1 MNRCCRH
8 KHIKQKIHYLY
19 KLTFT
24 LLLFKKLFI
33 MQFSPSKSKVQKIDE
48 ELQSLQLDRPSA
60 GKSTAQIQ
68 RHSLDPQYDNKPI
81 ERTLYILTKG
91 DDLQKLSV
99 IQALPT
105 LLQTDRNGTV
115 TRILP
120 KIQQELPVNSSSEF
134 HLVTSRMF
142 KVLIEMKLDMN
153 LMRPVFQGIDSKDPI
168 VASAWSET
176 LLEVIKC
183 LSDIML
189 RTDVLPFAV
198 KLSQLNRP
206 TFYRIVSCKILGQV
220 AIHPKI
226 TPFDVKK
233 DIVPLTQSLCQD
245 CMYEVRAAMCS
256 ELPNIAKGIANEINV
271 KIALLPCLV
280 ELSSDENMQVRAA
293 AVDAAVLLIPFLNAE
308 TITSTAIP
316 LVKRLCI
323 QCGKQGDLTF
333 PSVAKIY
340 GRLLTNLQTHL
351 SDGDRVWFLDNYKEL
366 SRRGLSIDKK
376 DVDIDPGMTVT
387 CREYCAS
394 NLPAVTRFVV
404 TFLKS
409 EMNKWYSI
417 FKDLAGDPCYIV
429 RKSVAV
435 CIHEITKILG
445 AESKKILPDL
455 LKLIRDDSEEVLDG
469 LVPNIGTTLVLFT
482 NAGLLSREA
491 TSQSTLDIGR
501 ALLKCQVEIY
511 SNNNWR
517 RRKAFLQQL
526 ENLPTCMPADF
537 IHQHFTP
544 VIMKLTIESRAR
556 PVRTQAARTLLIFL
570 RYNIKENHR
579 KWIRENLIKLLC
591 QSNSC
596 YTRHIFINMCYDAIK
611 IFSWKY
617 FKEHFYLPLL
627 SLGDDPVSTI
637 RLCVVKICP
646 TLKQML
652 VMPIDR
658 NLQMK
663 LENFVSKIEMLEK
676 DKDVISTLKQKLKE
690 MRSPQINKQEC
701 LLEEKR
707 KIEEEEKIMLGKS
720 LPNSLSRTEQE
731 STYFT
736 SRPGRDNNHRRSLS
750 LQSQSSSIIS
760 RAQSVSSNV
769 SEMSFLDQHF
779 YIDAGV
785 ALPET
790 ASNSSLQAIDENMSL
805 LSVDTPQ
812 SQEENISTVSVEN
825 TNIENMSDE
834 DLLELKISTT
844 NITDDVKVNIEKKAS
859 RLSSEG
865 VKKRNKR
872 NSCLFS
878 SDIPKSNNGAFLKR
892 RSLNI
897 SSGETSRIPVIS
909 RNLPEKVGCKIKM
922 EKPSRLKKPT
932 MRTENNKN
940 RDDNAN
946 IYTKVVGEFDLVDTE
961 VKENRTNNSSIKD
974 KVVGKQSNGA
984 KVSNLPVL
992 IK

>member
-1 MNRCCRH
+1 METDEVEDSKNLLW
-8 KHIKQKIHYLY
+8 QDLY
-19 KLTFT
+19 
-24 LLLFKKLFI
+24 
-33 MQFSPSKSKVQKIDE
+33 M
-48 ELQSLQLDRPSA
+48 
-60 GKSTAQIQ
+60 
-68 RHSLDPQYDNKPI
+68 
-81 ERTLYILTKG
+81 KG
-91 DDLQKLSV
+91 DDLQKLSI

-115 TRILP
+115 SRILP
-120 KIQQELPVNSSSEF
+120 KIQQELPINSSSEF
-134 HLVTSRMF
+134 HLVTSKMF
-142 KVLIEMKLDMN
+142 TVLIEMKLDMN

-176 LLEVIKC
+176 LLEVINC
-183 LSDIML
+183 LTEHML
-189 RTDVLPFAV
+189 RTEVLPFAV

-206 TFYRIVSCKILGQV
+206 TFYRIVACKILGQV

-226 TPFDVKK
+226 TAFDVKK

-245 CMYEVRAAMCS
+245 CMYEVRAAMCA
-256 ELPNIAKGIANEINV
+256 ELPNVAKGIANDVNV
-271 KIALLPCLV
+271 KISLLPCLV

-293 AVDAAVLLIPFLNAE
+293 AVDAAVLLIPSLNPD

-323 QCGKQGDLTF
+323 QCGKKGDLTF
-333 PSVAKIY
+333 PAVAKIY
-340 GRLLTNLQTHL
+340 GRLLANLQVHL
-351 SDGDRVWFLDNYKEL
+351 SDGDRAWFLDNYKEL
-366 SRRGLSIDKK
+366 CRRGLSIANIDA
-376 DVDIDPGMTVT
+376 DIDPGMAVA
-387 CREYCAS
+387 CREYCAF
-394 NLPAVTRFVV
+394 NLPAVTFYVA

-409 EMNKWYSI
+409 EMAKWYSI

-429 RKSVAV
+429 RKTVAG

-445 AESKKILPDL
+445 ADSKTILPDL

-491 TSQSTLDIGR
+491 TSQITLDIGR

-517 RRKAFLQQL
+517 RRKAFLEQL
-526 ENLPTCMPADF
+526 EDLPTCMPADF

-579 KWIRENLIKLLC
+579 KWIRENLINILC
-591 QSNSC
+591 NSNCC

-658 NLQMK
+658 SLQMK
-663 LENFVSKIEMLEK
+663 LENFVSKIEILEK
-676 DKDVISTLKQKLKE
+676 DKDVIAMLKQKLKE
-690 MRSPQINKQEC
+690 MRSPQINKQEG

-720 LPNSLSRTEQE
+720 LPNTLSRNIQGSGVLYTNRL
-731 STYFT
+731 TRNGT
-736 SRPGRDNNHRRSLS
+736 SSHRRSAP
-750 LQSQSSSIIS
+750 LQTQSTSIIS
-760 RAQSVSSNV
+760 RAQSLTSNV

-790 ASNSSLQAIDENMSL
+790 ASNSSIQDIDESMSL
-805 LSVDTPQ
+805 LSIDTPQ
-812 SQEENISTVSVEN
+812 NQEEEVPTVSVEN

-834 DLLELKISTT
+834 DLLELKTSTT

-859 RLSSEG
+859 RMSSEG
-865 VKKRNKR
+865 VKKRTKR
-872 NSCLFS
+872 NSCFFS
-878 SDIPKSNNGAFLKR
+878 SDIPKNSNGVYLKR

-897 SSGETSRIPVIS
+897 SNGETSRIPVITKNVS
-909 RNLPEKVGCKIKM
+909 EKFGYRMKM
-922 EKPSRLKKPT
+922 DKPSRLKKPT
-932 MRTENNKN
+932 IKTENSKN
-940 RDDNAN
+940 VRDDNAN
-946 IYTKVVGEFDLVDTE
+946 IYTKAVGEVDLVDKE
-961 VKENRTNNSSIKD
+961 VKENVPINSSIKD
-974 KVVGKQSNGA
+974 KIVGRQSNGA

-992 IK
+992 IKRVTSNTL